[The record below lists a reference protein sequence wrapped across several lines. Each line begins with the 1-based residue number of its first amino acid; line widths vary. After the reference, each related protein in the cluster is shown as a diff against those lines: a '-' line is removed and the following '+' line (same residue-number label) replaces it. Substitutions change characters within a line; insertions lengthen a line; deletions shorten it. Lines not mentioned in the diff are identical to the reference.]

1 MKNTI
6 KKTIRVFLLKRFL
19 SWLSQLE
26 KGRIHLTFPDGKSY
40 NFGNPH
46 NNLETTIKIN
56 NLEVISDAIIN
67 GDIGIAESFM
77 ESKWETD
84 NLTNLL
90 EIAILNP
97 NFIQSNKSFFNIL
110 SRLYE
115 RFSHYR
121 NKNTITNS
129 KSNISA
135 HYDIGNN
142 FFETFLDKSM
152 TYSCGIYYGSD
163 CSLEEAQANK
173 INAILDN
180 LSISENDNVL
190 DIGCGWGQLAIT
202 AASKYKCNVTAVTI
216 SQQQY
221 DYVRSKIHDLNLDSN
236 VEVLLKDYRQL
247 DGNYDKIVSVEM
259 IEAVGHDGLNDFFS
273 VCDKVLNQN
282 GSIAIQAITI
292 PDNLYESYRK
302 GSDFIRKHIFPGG
315 HLPSLGAIDS
325 ALLKSTNLRINYL
338 DNIGQ
343 HYATTLNHWK
353 KRFVKNKHILNSLG
367 YNEWFIRKW
376 LYYFS
381 YCEAAFKT
389 GYLDDLQIILT
400 RSAQNKPFHQNQL

>member
-6 KKTIRVFLLKRFL
+6 KTTVQRFLLKKFL
-19 SWLSQLE
+19 SWLSKVE
-26 KGRIHLTFPDGKSY
+26 KGKIHITFPDGHSY
-40 NFGNPH
+40 SFGKPH
-46 NNLETTIKIN
+46 NNLETTIKVN
-56 NLEVISDAIIN
+56 DLEVITDAIVN

-90 EIAILNP
+90 EIAISNP
-97 NFIQSNKSFFNIL
+97 NFIKSNKSIFNIL

-115 RFSHYR
+115 RFSHSR
-121 NKNTITNS
+121 NKNTISNS

-135 HYDIGNN
+135 HYDLGNN

-152 TYSCGIYYGSD
+152 TYSCGIYSD
-163 CSLEEAQANK
+163 SVCSLEKAQANK
-173 INAILDN
+173 IRTILDS
-180 LSISENDNVL
+180 LSINKNDNIL

-202 AASKYKCNVTAVTI
+202 AAREYKCNVTAITI

-221 DYVRSKIHDLNLDSN
+221 DYVTSKIQNQKLESN
-236 VEVLLKDYRQL
+236 VKVLLKDYRAI
-247 DGNYDKIVSVEM
+247 DGKYDKIVSVEM
-259 IEAVGHDGLNDFFS
+259 IEAVGHNGLNDFFS
-273 VCDKVLNQN
+273 VCDKVLNEN

-315 HLPSLGAIDS
+315 HLPSLNAIKTAVVKNTD
-325 ALLKSTNLRINYL
+325 LNINNI
-338 DNIGQ
+338 DNIGH
-343 HYATTLNHWK
+343 HYATTLHDWK
-353 KRFVKNKHILNSLG
+353 NRFTQNKTILNSLG

-389 GYLDDLQIILT
+389 EYLNDLQIVLT
-400 RSAQNKPFHQNQL
+400 RSTQNTLSN